1 MRKVAVS
8 WSGGKDSMLALHRLL
23 ADPEVEVSGL
33 MAAFRGPEAVIS
45 LHNTPRSLIEAQA
58 EALALPLYPVQ
69 LSANAPN
76 TEYEQQ
82 HQACFAQLKADG
94 IPEVAFGD
102 IHLAPIKAYRD
113 QLLSNSDMKGFYPLW
128 QADPQALVREFVGLG
143 YQSMITAIDLLA
155 VPPAILGQT
164 LSLSV
169 VDELIQQKADACGE
183 NGEYHSLVYDGPA
196 FRHPVG
202 LTQTGTTEADYRPTI
217 NMHLRAF
224 QLAATSAKEA

>member
-33 MAAFRGPEAVIS
+33 MAAFREPEAVIS
-45 LHNTPRSLIEAQA
+45 LHNTPRSLTQAQA
-58 EALALPLYPVQ
+58 EALALPLYPIQ
-69 LSANAPN
+69 LSANTPN
-76 TEYEQQ
+76 TEYEEQ

-113 QLLSNSDMKGFYPLW
+113 QLLKSSGMKGCYPLW
-128 QADPQALVREFVGLG
+128 QEDPRALVREFVRLG
-143 YQSMITAIDLLA
+143 YQSMITAIDLLS
-155 VPPAILGQT
+155 VPPDFLGRT
-164 LSLSV
+164 LSLLV
-169 VDELIQQKADACGE
+169 VDELTQQNADACGE
-183 NGEYHSLVYDGPA
+183 NGEYHSFVYDGPA

-202 LTQTGTTEADYRPTI
+202 LTRKGTTEADYRPSIT
-217 NMHLRAF
+217 MRLKAF
-224 QLAATSAKEA
+224 QLEAAMAKEG